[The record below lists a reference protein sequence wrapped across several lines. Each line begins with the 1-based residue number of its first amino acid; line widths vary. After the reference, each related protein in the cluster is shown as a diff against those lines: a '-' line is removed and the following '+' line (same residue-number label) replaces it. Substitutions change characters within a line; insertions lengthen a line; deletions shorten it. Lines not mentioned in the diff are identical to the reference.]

1 MIISISQPAYLP
13 WLGYFDRISKSDC
26 HVVLDHVQL
35 ERNSSNSTNR
45 NKILLN
51 GSAFTLTVPLIKKGL
66 PVISEVCID
75 NTQNWQKK
83 HLKSIES
90 AYKKAPHYQNYQP
103 YLDQMLTKVHPSLMS
118 LLKPQLNFF
127 MDKLGISTPV
137 YYSSDEIWQKSKS
150 DLILE
155 ICTHFNATTYL
166 SGPFGRDYLD
176 EASFL
181 EKGIK
186 IQYQDYSHPE
196 YSQFKT
202 PFISHLSTLDLLMHH
217 GQNSLEILQEKT

>member
-1 MIISISQPAYLP
+1 MIISINQPAYLP
-13 WLGYFDRISKSDC
+13 WLGYFSRIHSADI
-26 HVVLDHVQL
+26 HVVLDHVQY
-35 ERNSSNSTNR
+35 EKNSMINR
-45 NKILLN
+45 NKILQSTQSIL
-51 GSAFTLTVPLIKKGL
+51 LTVPIKKTHGQRI
-66 PVISEVCID
+66 VDVEIQ

-90 AYKKAPHYQNYQP
+90 AYKKAPHYQDYQP
-103 YLDQMLTKVHPSLMS
+103 YLDQMLTEFHPSLMG

-127 MDKLGISTPV
+127 IDKLGISTPI
-137 YYSSDEIWQKSKS
+137 YYSSDENWQKSKS

-176 EASFL
+176 EAIFL

-186 IQYQDYSHPE
+186 IQYQDYAHPE
-196 YSQFKT
+196 YSQFKA

-217 GQNSLEILQEKT
+217 GQHSLEILQEKI

>member
-13 WLGYFDRISKSDC
+13 WLGYFDRISKSDY
-26 HVVLDHVQL
+26 HIVLDHVQL

-51 GSAFTLTVPLIKKGL
+51 NSAFTLTVPLIRKGL

-75 NTQNWQKK
+75 YTQNWQKK

-90 AYKKAPHYQNYQP
+90 AYKKAPYYQDYQP
-103 YLDQMLTKVHPSLMS
+103 YLEQILTTTHPNLMS
-118 LLKPQLNFF
+118 LLKPQLDFF
-127 MDKLGISTPV
+127 INKLGIKTPL
-137 YYSSDEIWQKSKS
+137 YYSSDVIWHKSKS

-176 EASFL
+176 KVSFL
-181 EKGIK
+181 EKGIN
-186 IQYQDYSHPE
+186 IIYQDYVHPE
-196 YSQFKT
+196 YSQFNT

-217 GQNSLEILQEKT
+217 GPNSLEILQEKI